1 VQQQGINFE
10 EVFAPVAR
18 MELVR
23 LILAVAAHEG
33 WPIHHVDIKSAFLN
47 GELEEDVYVRQP
59 SGFVAGEELQVLMLR
74 RCYTGFD
81 RC

>member
-10 EVFAPVAR
+10 EVFALVAR

-47 GELEEDVYVRQP
+47 GELEEDVYVWQP

>member
-10 EVFAPVAR
+10 EVFALVAR